1 MTAKIR
7 SLQDVMEQ
15 YPRNK
20 KMKVVLKELIDRRK
34 KFLFY
39 VRRWD
44 YRRYEWL
51 LEKLDLVIKENPD
64 EYSRVE
70 RKKSLRNLTAIHCDE
85 IRQKRLDAYRKQL
98 ESQQLDFLERKYK
111 NLEFVRNEQIACKVK
126 VTVSENDVKEAK
138 ARYDEMVAKQK
149 KTKDDDDLEVEAQ

>member
-51 LEKLDLVIKENPD
+51 LEKLDLIIKENPD

-70 RKKSLRNLTAIHCDE
+70 RKKSLRNLTAIHCNE

-111 NLEFVRNEQIACKVK
+111 NLKFVRNEQIACKVK